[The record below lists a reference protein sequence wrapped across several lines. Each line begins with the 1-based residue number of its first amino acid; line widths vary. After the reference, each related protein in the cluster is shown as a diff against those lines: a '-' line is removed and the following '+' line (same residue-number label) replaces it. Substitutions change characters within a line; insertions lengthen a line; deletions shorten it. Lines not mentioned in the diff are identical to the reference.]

1 MLEPVVE
8 VHSDNKGAG
17 LSSTIAAASG
27 LPGSG
32 GDGSVNQVLEGKSLK
47 DYGLSPEN
55 PVELIFPRNVD
66 ELQHFIQFTG
76 IQYTRGSRKDKGTR
90 HSLGVVTM
98 PIPKTL
104 NVGFGATWSTSTELG
119 AIGSVIA
126 SSSQKHKG
134 LLGENKSQLGSA
146 DMYNKVQSD
155 ISEGGLTDAI
165 IGNIK
170 HNVAGALNVMGPK
183 VGEGMS
189 IGLGETQNPHLACM
203 FEGVNFRA
211 HSFSYQFVAKN
222 SEESAELQRIVDFFS
237 VCMHPDLWTKGHVF
251 DYPYEF
257 LIAFD
262 KDTKNRLYTFMPSIL
277 TKMDVSYNGVPGIPI
292 FFEQTGAP
300 VSVDI
305 NLGFTETSILTRS
318 TMLNDMTYGPVKSGT
333 SVSPPSEGSG
343 PSLGE
348 LLKG

>member
-1 MLEPVVE
+1 LDKV
-8 VHSDNKGAG
+8 K
-17 LSSTIAAASG
+17 
-27 LPGSG
+27 
-32 GDGSVNQVLEGKSLK
+32 QV
-47 DYGLSPEN
+47 
-55 PVELIFPRNVD
+55 
-66 ELQHFIQFTG
+66 
-76 IQYTRGSRKDKGTR
+76 
-90 HSLGVVTM
+90 
-98 PIPKTL
+98 KT
-104 NVGFGATWSTSTELG
+104 
-119 AIGSVIA
+119 
-126 SSSQKHKG
+126 
-134 LLGENKSQLGSA
+134 
-146 DMYNKVQSD
+146 D
-155 ISEGGLTDAI
+155 ISDAGLTDAI
-165 IGNIK
+165 VGNIK
-170 HNVAGALNVMGPK
+170 HNVAAALNVTGAK

-292 FFEQTGAP
+292 FFEDTGAP

-318 TMLNDMTYGPVKSGT
+318 TMLNDMTYGPVKSGPF
-333 SVSPPSEGSG
+333 VLNG
-343 PSLGE
+343 
-348 LLKG
+348 

>member
-1 MLEPVVE
+1 MANGPTPII
-8 VHSDNKGAG
+8 DPDTRGAVSSTTG
-17 LSSTIAAASG
+17 PLSSFTNTGGVAD
-27 LPGSG
+27 GSG
-32 GDGSVNQVLEGKSLK
+32 KQVPEGMALKS
-47 DYGLSPEN
+47 YGWGPES

-66 ELQHFIQFTG
+66 ELQHFIQFRG
-76 IQYTRGSRKDKGTR
+76 IQYTRGSRKDRGTR

-119 AIGSVIA
+119 AIGNVIA
-126 SSSQKHKG
+126 SKSENLKG
-134 LLGENKSQLGSA
+134 LFGVGGEFSLDQVKQV
-146 DMYNKVQSD
+146 KTD
-155 ISEGGLTDAI
+155 ISDAGLTDAI
-165 IGNIK
+165 VGNIK
-170 HNVAGALNVMGPK
+170 HNVAAALNVTGAK

-237 VCMHPDLWTKGHVF
+237 VCMHPDLYTKGHVF

-292 FFEQTGAP
+292 FFEDTGAP

-318 TMLNDMTYGPVKSGT
+318 TMLNDMTNGPVKSGT
-333 SVSPPSEGSG
+333 GLWPPVS
-343 PSLGE
+343 
-348 LLKG
+348 

>member
-1 MLEPVVE
+1 MADPEVV
-8 VHSDNKGAG
+8 VHPKRSSSTTGP
-17 LSSTIAAASG
+17 LSSFTNTGGVAD
-27 LPGSG
+27 GSG
-32 GDGSVNQVLEGKSLK
+32 KQVPEGMALKS
-47 DYGLSPEN
+47 YGWGPES

-76 IQYTRGSRKDKGTR
+76 IQYTRGSREGKGTR

-126 SSSQKHKG
+126 SSSEKHKG
-134 LLGENKSQLGSA
+134 LLGANKSQLGSA

-237 VCMHPDLWTKGHVF
+237 VCMHPDLYTKGHVF

-257 LIAFD
+257 LISFD
-262 KDTKNRLYTFMPSIL
+262 MDTKKRLYTFMPSIL

-292 FFEQTGAP
+292 FFEDTGAP

-305 NLGFTETSILTRS
+305 NLVLTETSILTRS
-318 TMLNDMTYGPVKSGT
+318 TMLNDMTYGPVKSGPF
-333 SVSPPSEGSG
+333 V
-343 PSLGE
+343 
-348 LLKG
+348 LKG

>member
-1 MLEPVVE
+1 MPEPDPVVV

-32 GDGSVNQVLEGKSLK
+32 GGPSREFVEEGKSLK
-47 DYGLSPEN
+47 DYGLSPET

-76 IQYTRGSRKDKGTR
+76 IQYTRGSRKDRGTR

-119 AIGSVIA
+119 AIGNVIA
-126 SSSQKHKG
+126 SKSENYRDLFG
-134 LLGENKSQLGSA
+134 VGGEFSLDRAMQ
-146 DMYNKVQSD
+146 VESD
-155 ISEGGLTDAI
+155 ISDAGITDAI
-165 IGNIK
+165 VGNIK
-170 HNVAGALNVMGPK
+170 HNVAKALSVLGPK

-237 VCMHPDLWTKGHVF
+237 VCMHPDLYAKGHVF

-257 LIAFD
+257 LISFD

-318 TMLNDMTYGPVKSGT
+318 TMLNDMTYGPVKSGPF
-333 SVSPPSEGSG
+333 V
-343 PSLGE
+343 
-348 LLKG
+348 LKG

>member
-1 MLEPVVE
+1 MANGPKVVE
-8 VHSDNKGAG
+8 IHPDTTRGAG
-17 LSSTIAAASG
+17 LSRTIAASSG
-27 LPGSG
+27 LDKTPGGVSG
-32 GDGSVNQVLEGKSLK
+32 EFVQDFKSLK
-47 DYGLSPEN
+47 DHGWGPESP
-55 PVELIFPRNVD
+55 VKLIFPRNVD

-119 AIGSVIA
+119 AIGNVIA
-126 SSSQKHKG
+126 SKSENLKG
-134 LLGENKSQLGSA
+134 LFGVGGEFSLDQVKQV
-146 DMYNKVQSD
+146 KTD
-155 ISEGGLTDAI
+155 ISDAGLTDAI
-165 IGNIK
+165 VGNIK
-170 HNVAGALNVMGPK
+170 HNVAAALNITGAK
-183 VGEGMS
+183 VGES
-189 IGLGETQNPHLACM
+189 VSVGLGETQNPHLACM

-318 TMLNDMTYGPVKSGT
+318 TMLNDMTYGPVSSRTPGLEWWEWHDKLRGW
-333 SVSPPSEGSG
+333 
-343 PSLGE
+343 
-348 LLKG
+348 LKG